1 MRITYFVGELVMDS
15 YDREID
21 SADNFVSRR
30 RLFRH
35 GAAVAG
41 GALAAQAA
49 RGQAV
54 APGKS
59 GQSLAG
65 TKFRALV
72 RHDTALTIEELTL
85 RPIQPQQVV
94 IRTQAAQACYT
105 IVSVLNNNPVRN
117 AVIVGHG
124 GVGIVEEIGP
134 EVTRVQVGDRVILAV
149 TPQCGQ
155 CWLCLRGRADLC
167 CSGADRPVIPV
178 ADMRDGTPV
187 NGDVGGYAE
196 LMVQWEEYIVPIFSE
211 VSAEELSLLSCV
223 SACGLGMAL
232 KRAPVEPGSDVVV
245 FGAGPV
251 GLSAIQGGRIAGA
264 AQIIAVEPIKYRRE
278 LALKVGATTVLDPN
292 VDRGSD
298 LVTKI
303 KGMCKGPAV
312 RAFAG
317 GRGNNFNWGPM
328 FVLEA
333 VGGDRFPP
341 KVEAGPDPTGLEVLQ
356 QVWQVCPP
364 GGVIRTCGVGQPRGT
379 NLSFPA
385 NQWSNAGKT
394 HMPGNLGGVNP
405 LHDVPMFVRLIE
417 SKEFDAKSLVTAIFP
432 LDRAREALQAAAD
445 RTTVTGIVTFG

>member
-1 MRITYFVGELVMDS
+1 MDS
-15 YDREID
+15 YDEEID
-21 SADNFVSRR
+21 SADNSVSRR

-41 GALAAQAA
+41 GALAAQVA
-49 RGQAV
+49 RGQAA
-54 APGKS
+54 APAKS
-59 GQSLAG
+59 GKSLAG
-65 TKFRALV
+65 TKFRAMV

-124 GVGIVEEIGP
+124 GVGIVEEVGP

-155 CWLCLRGRADLC
+155 CWLCLRGRGDLC
-167 CSGADRPVIPV
+167 CSGADRPVLPV

-251 GLSAIQGGRIAGA
+251 GLSAIQGARIAGA
-264 AQIIAVEPIKYRRE
+264 A
-278 LALKVGATTVLDPN
+278 
-292 VDRGSD
+292 
-298 LVTKI
+298 
-303 KGMCKGPAV
+303 

-317 GRGNNFNWGPM
+317 GRGNNANWGPM

-417 SKEFDAKSLVTAIFP
+417 GKEFDAKSLVTAIFP
-432 LDRAREALQAAAD
+432 LDRARDALQAAAD